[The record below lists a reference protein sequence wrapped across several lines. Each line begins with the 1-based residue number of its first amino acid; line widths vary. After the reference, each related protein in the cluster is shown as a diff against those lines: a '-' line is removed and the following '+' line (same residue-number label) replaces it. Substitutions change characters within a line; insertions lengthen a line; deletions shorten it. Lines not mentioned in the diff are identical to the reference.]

1 MKKLLI
7 PIILITTMSLNKVNG
22 QDSLKI
28 INNLK
33 GYHQL
38 SDEGDIQIL
47 KSNVFDYFDLDIGS
61 ELKKDKYKL
70 SKEFKVYQDSL
81 NKLKSN
87 VKGLSYLT
95 FSGYQSWND
104 QNEYNLKTGGFYF
117 YTGNRSEISE
127 NFDIRNKIDLEFLK
141 QGDDVKVVFTN
152 LNTVIK
158 NTQYDYG
165 NSIARFKDEHLFIP
179 VSKKIG
185 SIIEESS
192 NFPRIY
198 VLFNCTG
205 YKTVTEYQKWSRL
218 SVKYDYLVGTI
229 KRIFVTSDEKIVYDK
244 SYQ

>member
-1 MKKLLI
+1 MRKLIL
-7 PIILITTMSLNKVNG
+7 IILVFQFCNISYS
-22 QDSLKI
+22 QSSSKI
-28 INNLK
+28 EEYLK

-38 SDEGDIQIL
+38 SDKDDIKIL
-47 KSNVFDYFDLDIGS
+47 KSNVFDYFDLEIGS
-61 ELKKDKYKL
+61 ELKKEKYKL

-87 VKGLSYLT
+87 IKGLSYIV

-117 YTGNRSEISE
+117 YTGNRSENSE
-127 NFDIRNKIDLEFLK
+127 NFDIRNKIDLEFLQ

-158 NTQYDYG
+158 NTSFERG
-165 NSIARFKDEHLFIP
+165 MSTSEFKDEHLFIP

-192 NFPRIY
+192 DFPRIHI
-198 VLFNCTG
+198 LFNCSG
-205 YKTVTEYQKWSRL
+205 YKTVKEYQKWSGL
-218 SVKYDYLVGTI
+218 SVLNEYLVGTI
-229 KRIFVTSDEKIVYDK
+229 KRIFITSNEKIVYDK
-244 SYQ
+244 IY